1 MRFRLGVRGAQLSPA
16 HYSVRNSGS
25 TSGANNAMAR
35 RVSCINDGAIRNR
48 LLAFNIEIGGRRD
61 AVAYPVNQNFSETV
75 AFQVAIWL
83 RGRTR

>member
-1 MRFRLGVRGAQLSPA
+1 
-16 HYSVRNSGS
+16 
-25 TSGANNAMAR
+25 MAR